1 MEVQDE
7 RPGVSVKTVVY
18 ATDFFRCSENAGDYA
33 RWLAEYFSASLLV
46 THTFL
51 LTQAAMEAE
60 QTVGRPSRQREDL
73 LAQLAQKAQ
82 QLSSGSIHAIP
93 VLLEGN
99 PNEVIP
105 ELANKHAPAMIVLG
119 THGAGRLE
127 HGLIGSVAEKIL
139 RSTRWPCLTVGP
151 HTPQATRDKQPLH
164 RILYAT
170 DLSPATTQAAVFA
183 LSFAEQAG
191 GTIDVLNVIPEIA
204 NEDPEGWEELR
215 KQHADALE
223 KLVPQQARKLCNPH
237 TFVEFGSAYER
248 IMGHLQ
254 QDGTDLLVL
263 GIRKTP
269 FLSLEMRTSGAFR
282 IIANSPCPVLTIMG

>member
-1 MEVQDE
+1 MEVQNE
-7 RPGVSVKTVVY
+7 RPEVSVTTVVY
-18 ATDFFRCSENAGDYA
+18 ATDFYNCSENAGDYA

-46 THTFL
+46 THAFL

-60 QTVGRPSRQREDL
+60 QVVRKSSLQRGDL
-73 LAQLAQKAQ
+73 QARLAQKAQ
-82 QLSSGSIHAIP
+82 HLSSGSFHAIP

-99 PNEVIP
+99 PNQVIP
-105 ELANKHAPAMIVLG
+105 ELAEKHAPAMIVLG

-151 HTPQATRDKQPLH
+151 HTPHATTDKQPFR

-170 DLSPATTQAAVFA
+170 DLSPATTQAAVYA

-215 KQHADALE
+215 KQHSDALE
-223 KLVPQQARKLCNPH
+223 KLVPHQAREFCNPH
-237 TFVEFGSAYER
+237 TFVEFGSAYDR
-248 IMGHLQ
+248 IIGHLQ

>member
-7 RPGVSVKTVVY
+7 RPEVSVKTVVY
-18 ATDFFRCSENAGDYA
+18 TTDFSSCSEAAGDYA

-46 THTFL
+46 THAFL

-60 QTVGRPSRQREDL
+60 QVVGKPSLQRGDL
-73 LAQLAQKAQ
+73 QARLVQKAQ
-82 QLSSGSIHAIP
+82 DLSAGSIQAVP
-93 VLLEGN
+93 VLREGY

-105 ELANKHAPAMIVLG
+105 ALADEHAPAIIVLG

-151 HTPQATRDKQPLH
+151 HTPQATKNKQPFR

-170 DLSPATTQAAVFA
+170 DLSPATAQAAVYA
-183 LSFAEQAG
+183 LGFAEQAG

-215 KQHADALE
+215 KRHADALE
-223 KLVPQQARKLCNPH
+223 KLVPLQAREFCRPH